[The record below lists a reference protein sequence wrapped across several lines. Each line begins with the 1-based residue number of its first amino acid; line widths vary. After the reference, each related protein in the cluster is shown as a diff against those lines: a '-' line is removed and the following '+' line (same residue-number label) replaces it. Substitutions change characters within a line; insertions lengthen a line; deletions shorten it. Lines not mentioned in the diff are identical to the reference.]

1 MSLLKRIVLSEVSSL
16 LLQSLNLEKS
26 SVNFVIEVVL
36 TVLYSDDIERERGFA
51 NDC

>member
-1 MSLLKRIVLSEVSSL
+1 VSLLKRIVLSEVSSL
-16 LLQSLNLEKS
+16 LLNLEKS
-26 SVNFVIEVVL
+26 YVNFVIEVVL